1 MSLRIPDPAQRS
13 DLAVFAEHAIRLDP
27 AAVIRLRLRAD
38 GLLGAWLATG
48 FDVLACRVVAGTVS
62 PRDVTYGADQLLRG
76 LGTGDDGDVD
86 GTVDAGLP
94 MDSAWRGA
102 LPPETGF
109 VHVDDVPAAVLAD
122 LARQGA
128 DLARE
133 HAQAQGPPVSLLDS
147 EVVEV
152 SGAGRQVA
160 VSMRCVLA
168 MSAMGFLAPDGAGDE
183 VVRVRTSGAWLR
195 IDARFGSVLRRR
207 AQKVELTIESA
218 AISR

>member
-76 LGTGDDGDVD
+76 LGAGAD

-133 HAQAQGPPVSLLDS
+133 HAQAHGPPVSLLDS

-152 SGAGRQVA
+152 SGGGQRVA
-160 VSMRCVLA
+160 LPMRCVLA
-168 MSAMGFLAPDGAGDE
+168 MSAMGFLAPDGAADE

>member
-1 MSLRIPDPAQRS
+1 MTLRIPDPAQRA
-13 DLAVFAEHAIRLDP
+13 DLSVFAERAIRLDP

-38 GLLGAWLATG
+38 GLLGAWVATG
-48 FDVLACRVVAGTVS
+48 FDVLACRVVAGAVS
-62 PRDVTYGADQLLRG
+62 PRDVTYGADQLHRG
-76 LGTGDDGDVD
+76 LAAGGADV
-86 GTVDAGLP
+86 VDAGLP

-128 DLARE
+128 ELARE
-133 HAQAQGPPVSLLDS
+133 HGSAHGPPASLLDS

-152 SGAGRQVA
+152 SGGGHRLA
-160 VSMRCVLA
+160 VPMRCVLA
-168 MSAMGFLAPDGAGDE
+168 MSAMGFLPSADTGDD
-183 VVRVRTSGAWLR
+183 VVRVRASGSWLR
-195 IDARFGSVLRRR
+195 IDARFGSVFRRR
-207 AQKVELTIESA
+207 AQNVELTIESA